1 MIDNN
6 VEDKIIINEAESANR
21 ENPILVNTDDVLSA
35 EERKNIENM
44 TFEGEESPVKIE
56 NEKERREYEEL
67 LRRSND
73 LADLKKKEEE

>member
-56 NEKERREYEEL
+56 NEKEREEYEEL

-73 LADLKKKEEE
+73 LADLKKK